1 MVGIFELLEDKVLL
15 PVDSLFSGHDYY
27 KLISEI
33 PDNNHTTVK
42 KEYSLTNLI

>member
-1 MVGIFELLEDKVLL
+1 MGIFELLEDKASL

-33 PDNNHTTVK
+33 PDNNNATVK
-42 KEYSLTNLI
+42 KIFTH